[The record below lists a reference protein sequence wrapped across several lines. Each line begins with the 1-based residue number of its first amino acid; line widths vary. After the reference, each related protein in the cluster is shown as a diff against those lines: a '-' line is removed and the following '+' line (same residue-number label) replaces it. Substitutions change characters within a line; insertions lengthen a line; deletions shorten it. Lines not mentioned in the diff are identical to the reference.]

1 VRLLM
6 AIHNAYTDTAS
17 GAARSMRT
25 IVEWLA
31 AAGHEC
37 RVLCTAR
44 FDARPPDSL
53 DGHLSSLGVRAEAAA
68 APRRLIRSGSAA
80 RPVRSFELNGIPV
93 TMVFTRHNDWQRP
106 DRDETEQLVNLCRR
120 ILRDFQPQVVLSYG
134 PHAAVQEM
142 LRLARRHGARTVF
155 SVRNYGYEDRRWFA
169 HADSVLACS
178 PFLARYYAARAGIQC
193 TGIPSPIRWSDVL
206 APEESR
212 TFVTF
217 VNPSLEKGAALFAR
231 LADMLGSR
239 RPDIPVLVV
248 QSAADVSS
256 LNSIPGIDF
265 SRYPQIMA
273 APPVPRPADFFELT
287 RILLVPSVF
296 QEPFGRVAAEAL
308 INGVPPVVS
317 DRGALPETVDGA
329 GAVLRLPEWLTPS
342 SLQIPDEQE
351 ARPWFEAVCSLW
363 DDAELYAR
371 QSAGARAAAS
381 RLYAEEPL
389 RARYLEYFDSVA
401 GR

>member
-1 VRLLM
+1 MRVLM
-6 AIHNAYTDTAS
+6 AVHNAFTDTTS

-31 AAGHEC
+31 SEGCEC

-44 FDARPPDSL
+44 FDARAPASIEE
-53 DGHLSSLGVRAEAAA
+53 HLASLGIEARPAEV
-68 APRRLIRSGSAA
+68 PRRLIRSGAA
-80 RPVRSFELNGIPV
+80 GRPVLAFECGGVPV
-93 TMVFTRHNDWQRP
+93 TMVLTRHNDWRSP
-106 DRDETEQLVNLCRR
+106 DAEEAEQLVNLCRH
-120 ILRDFQPQVVLSYG
+120 ILREFRPHILLSYG
-134 PHAAVQEM
+134 PHGAVQEM
-142 LRLARRHGARTVF
+142 LRLARRHGVRTVF

-178 PFLARYYAARAGIQC
+178 PYLARYYRDRSGVEC
-193 TGIPSPIRWSDVL
+193 TGIPSPIRWEDVL

-248 QSAADVSS
+248 QSAADASS

-296 QEPFGRVAAEAL
+296 HEPFGRVAAEAL
-308 INGVPPVVS
+308 IDGIPPVVS
-317 DRGALPETVDGA
+317 DRGALPETVAEA
-329 GAVLRLPEWLTPS
+329 GIVLPLPDWLTPS
-342 SLQIPDEQE
+342 VIRIPDPDEVE
-351 ARPWFEAVCSLW
+351 PWYEAVCSLW
-363 DDAELYAR
+363 DDDEDYSRRSALAR
-371 QSAGARAAAS
+371 QVAS

-389 RARYLEYFDSVA
+389 RQRYLTYFRSLAAV
-401 GR
+401 

>member
-6 AIHNAYTDTAS
+6 AVHNAYTDTSS

-25 IVEWLA
+25 IVEWLNA
-31 AAGHEC
+31 SGHEC

-44 FDARPPDSL
+44 FDARSPDSL
-53 DGHLSSLGVRAEAAA
+53 EEHLSSLGIQPQMAQT
-68 APRRLIRSGSAA
+68 PRRLIRSGSAG
-80 RPVRSFELNGIPV
+80 RPVWWFELNGVPV
-93 TMVFTRHNDWQRP
+93 TMVLTRHNDWRSP
-106 DRDETEQLVNLCRR
+106 DRDETEQLVNLCRHV
-120 ILRDFQPQVVLSYG
+120 LREFGPHVLLSYG
-134 PHAAVQEM
+134 PHGAVQEM
-142 LRLARRHGARTVF
+142 MRLARRHGARTVF

-178 PFLARYYAARAGIQC
+178 PYLARYYQTKVGVEC
-193 TGIPSPIRWSDVL
+193 EGIPSPIRWEDVL
-206 APEESR
+206 ASEESR

-248 QSAADVSS
+248 QSAADASS

-308 INGVPPVVS
+308 INGIPPIVS
-317 DRGALPETVDGA
+317 DRGALPETVAEA
-329 GAVLRLPEWLTPS
+329 GIVLPLPEWLTS
-342 SLQIPDEQE
+342 TSVQIPDESEVQ
-351 ARPWFEAVCSLW
+351 PWFDAVCALW
-363 DDAELYAR
+363 DDEQAYA
-371 QSAGARAAAS
+371 ARSSLCRDVAR

-389 RARYLEYFDSVA
+389 RQRYLEYFQCVA
-401 GR
+401 SR